1 MAAECGEVANELNI
15 LDGVKKRKLGESD
28 GNLGQEL
35 ADVLFTL
42 CCIANSQGV
51 DLEKEWRKMMDRK
64 MYGRDK
70 DRFDKK

>member
-1 MAAECGEVANELNI
+1 LAAECGEVANELNI